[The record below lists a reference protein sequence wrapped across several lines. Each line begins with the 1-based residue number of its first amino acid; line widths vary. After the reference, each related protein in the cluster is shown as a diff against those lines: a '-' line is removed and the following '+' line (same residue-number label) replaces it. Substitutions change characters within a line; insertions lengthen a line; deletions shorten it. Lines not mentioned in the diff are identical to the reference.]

1 MKISEITLAVGFIDD
16 DLIIGAER
24 SKSKKIKKLWVKAT
38 VAACILLAVFS
49 VILPT
54 VKFLDMLRNGIEFV
68 PKRQP
73 TSPPTYYGSD
83 DAENI
88 GSFDEVNTSGISVT
102 ARLKETLPD
111 TYTFFDDWD
120 QTEFRLLKM
129 EVVTLLKG
137 DRMTEEFYYIVPL
150 EYMTDYS
157 LYDKFVI
164 VDMGQYGYEYSVL
177 YNKTKGCA
185 EQLNTVLFGYL
196 NLYIDYIGS
205 EMMAFDENGNFDGA
219 LWVSTERWR
228 GSTGW
233 PDKCDPKYKEGYTLK
248 QAEEEYS
255 KEDKSPRY
263 VHLLVDISGKAKETL
278 EYIRSIENGI
288 FVTSGDGFKAQYDPE
303 IQLGFRRYINGFP
316 TNESGTIYAAT
327 VDHSKARF
335 TVEEE
340 AQLPDL
346 ASAISAVAQNF
357 AEGKIEPPHIKNYR
371 SMTNTVYGIFGWYAK
386 TEEGMLGVIRV
397 TWCYRSDD
405 YDVYF
410 DDKYYAV
417 ECGSEICSPIDRDSL
432 LEKFGEYETTY
443 IYDGEYDIGGK
454 AVSHEIAFR

>member
-1 MKISEITLAVGFIDD
+1 MKISEIVLAIGCIDD

-24 SKSKKIKKLWVKAT
+24 SKPKKTKNLWIKAT

-54 VKFLDMLRNGIEFV
+54 VKFFDMLQNGIDFD

-73 TSPPTYYGSD
+73 TSSPTYYGSD
-83 DAENI
+83 GAENS
-88 GSFDEVNTSGISVT
+88 GSLSEVNTSGISVT

-150 EYMTDYS
+150 EYMTDFS
-157 LYDKFVI
+157 LYDRFVI

-177 YNKTKGCA
+177 YNKTKCCA
-185 EQLNTVLFGYL
+185 EQLNTVLFGCA
-196 NLYIDYIGS
+196 NIYIEHMGGHF
-205 EMMAFDENGNFDGA
+205 MAFDKNGNFDGR
-219 LWVSTERWR
+219 LWSSNERWR
-228 GSTGW
+228 KATGW
-233 PDKCDPKYKEGYTLK
+233 HIENNRKEKEGYTIE
-248 QAEEEYS
+248 QAEAEYS
-255 KEDKSPRY
+255 MDDPYHRY
-263 VHLLVDISGKAKETL
+263 AHLLVGVFGKAKETL
-278 EYIRSIENGI
+278 EYIQSFENGL
-288 FVTSGDGFKAQYDPE
+288 FVPDGDGFKAQYDPA
-303 IQLGFRRYINGFP
+303 IQLGFRRFINGFP
-316 TNESGTIYAAT
+316 TNESGTIYATA

-340 AQLPDL
+340 ALLPNL
-346 ASAISAVAQNF
+346 ASAIDAVAQDFGN
-357 AEGKIEPPHIKNYR
+357 GKIEPPHIENYKA
-371 SMTNTVYGIFGWYAK
+371 MTNTVYGIFGWYAK

-405 YDVYF
+405 YKVYF
-410 DDKYYAV
+410 DDKYYTV

-443 IYDGEYDIGGK
+443 IYDGEYDREGK
-454 AVSHEIAFR
+454 VVPHELVLA